1 MKNILLILIF
11 ISLSNLS
18 AQNENKWMLDTEQS
32 FIEYNA
38 KHLLHAW
45 SGINKNIKG
54 VFLEQSKSKIAI
66 SANIAD
72 FDSGISNRDSNA
84 IRVLN
89 ALNFPSVKFF
99 SDKIIVSSNSIEF
112 NGELDFHGKQVNKEF
127 TASFNKENDILIVE
141 GNFSIILTVFVNKLP
156 SLMLVKMDDLAK
168 INFKLIFKKSN

>member
-1 MKNILLILIF
+1 MYRTIIFLIF
-11 ISLSNLS
+11 ISFSNLS

-32 FIEYNA
+32 VIEYKA

-45 SGINKNIKG
+45 SGINKNIRG
-54 VFLEQSKSKIAI
+54 IFLEQSKSKIAI

-112 NGELDFHGKQVNKEF
+112 NGELDFHGKQVNKVF
-127 TASFNKENDILIVE
+127 T
-141 GNFSIILTVFVNKLP
+141 
-156 SLMLVKMDDLAK
+156 
-168 INFKLIFKKSN
+168 